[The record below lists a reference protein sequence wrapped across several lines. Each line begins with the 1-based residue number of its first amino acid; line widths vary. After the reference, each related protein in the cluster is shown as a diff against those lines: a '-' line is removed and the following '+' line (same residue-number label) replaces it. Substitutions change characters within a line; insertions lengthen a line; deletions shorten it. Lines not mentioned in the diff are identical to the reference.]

1 LRVATRGD
9 SEAGHLMPLSLFEN
23 NDEEKHCS
31 TFLPQQASTSDEA
44 AKYTK
49 QTS

>member
-1 LRVATRGD
+1 
-9 SEAGHLMPLSLFEN
+9 MPLSLFEN
-23 NDEEKHCS
+23 NDEEN
-31 TFLPQQASTSDEA
+31 TLLPQQASTSDEA